1 MPALIFR
8 GTVMIG
14 VFVAFGVCSS
24 LAARAAMNPSFE
36 LDSQALE
43 RAGVPHQSSF
53 KPKKRP
59 AKAHAARLA
68 RATKVHDQSR
78 TEHVIKSGDNLF
90 KILIRDYGLSSLE
103 AEACIDEIRRE
114 NNIGDIRRLKVGQK
128 ITILLGP
135 KAGHGYLK
143 SDPQLEKAAKLL
155 SGNNLSTQAP
165 VQTLRLEPPADSL
178 SDREAATKI
187 SELWKALLPHVADPR
202 KPLVFESS
210 AYSLAL
216 DPLRYP
222 VYSAMGGAKI
232 VIDQNASIPAL
243 VKSLIMERDPS
254 IRIVSESPANGRR
267 FLSAMLNAAGFY
279 SVEENFAVEF
289 GVDPLL
295 RVQSDFKVEKTA
307 ESLIKQD
314 LALVNSGK
322 DALPQSLTA
331 FLKKEGFSTF
341 EPFASPKTV
350 VRGVPLSPV
359 FQIAARNR
367 IEMVD
372 SILTAL
378 AVDYRSDQPLNVFA
392 EDNNG
397 ISLTVKAQRYFER
410 NGQRCVVT
418 GFDGDP
424 VTYTLFRILE
434 TKGFKVVI
442 LDAQDDFRRV
452 SEKVLTALRMPAQ
465 YTQHTMWPE
474 NGSNYSLHISG
485 FRLAGANVPGGSLF
499 LTNLQLDRIVR
510 DLLRENG
517 FDVQEK

>member
-43 RAGVPHQSSF
+43 RAASPLKSSP
-53 KPKKRP
+53 KPLKP
-59 AKAHAARLA
+59 PTKARSARMVGPTRGHAPI
-68 RATKVHDQSR
+68 R
-78 TEHVIKSGDNLF
+78 TQHVIKSGDNLF
-90 KILIRDYGLSSLE
+90 KILIRDYGLSNLE

-114 NNIGDIRRLKVGQK
+114 NNISDIRRLKVGQK

-143 SDPQLEKAAKLL
+143 GEQRLEGAAERL
-155 SGNNLSTQAP
+155 SGNNPSSRTP
-165 VQTLRLEPPADSL
+165 IQTLRLEPPTESL
-178 SDREAATKI
+178 TSRETTTKI
-187 SELWKALLPHVADPR
+187 SELWKTLLPQAADAR
-202 KPLVFESS
+202 KPLAFESP

-222 VYSAMGGAKI
+222 VYSTMDGARI
-232 VIDQNASIPAL
+232 VIDPDASIPAL

-254 IRIVSESPANGRR
+254 VRVVSESPANGRR

-289 GVDPLL
+289 GVDPRL

-314 LALVNSGK
+314 LALINSGK
-322 DALPQSLTA
+322 DALPQSLKS

-341 EPFASPKTV
+341 EPFASPKIAE
-350 VRGVPLSPV
+350 GGPLRPV
-359 FQIAARNR
+359 FQITARNR
-367 IEMVD
+367 IEIVD
-372 SILTAL
+372 AILTAL
-378 AVDYRSDQPLNVFA
+378 SVSYHSDQQLDVFA
-392 EDNNG
+392 KDNNG

-424 VTYTLFRILE
+424 ITYTLFRILE

-442 LDAQDDFRRV
+442 LDGQDDFRKV
-452 SEKVLTALRMPAQ
+452 SEKILTSLRMPAQ
-465 YTQHTMWPE
+465 YSQHTMWPD
-474 NGSNYSLHISG
+474 NGSNYSLHMSG
-485 FRLAGANVPGGSLF
+485 FRLAGADVPGGSLF
-499 LTNLQLDRIVR
+499 LTDLQLDRIVR
-510 DLLRENG
+510 DLLTENG
-517 FDVQEK
+517 FDVLVK